1 MRFGRRARA
10 VAALSALALVV
21 AACGDD
27 DDGEVGADDT
37 ATTEAPTDDE
47 TTSTTAPVEVNPA
60 TDRLVIG
67 RVLPDTGPLS
77 FLGPP
82 MIVGVDLA
90 VEDINAAG
98 GVLGQE
104 VELLEADE
112 GETPQ
117 IAREGVVRMLGEGAN
132 AIVGAAASGSS
143 QEFIQLLSD
152 NSIPQCS
159 GSNTSPSFSTQENA
173 DFYFRTVPPDDRVA
187 PIIADQVIADGRTNV
202 AVVARA
208 DDYGQ
213 ALADLVSQELQAAN
227 VAVTTVTYDPEAT
240 SFDAEVEEV
249 VGVAPDGVVLIAF
262 DEGGQ
267 VLAGLIER
275 GLTPDTF
282 YGSDGVFGPTF
293 DEQVDPSNETIIDG
307 MTVIGAAGSP
317 EFNERIAGP
326 TENNFIYGGQTY
338 DCAIVLALAA
348 EAAGSV
354 AGEDIIAEIQNVTS
368 GGTKCTSFQECKD
381 LLGQGTDIDYDGAA
395 GPLELNEVGDPTF
408 GRYAI
413 GRFENGEITIVSSQD
428 VEIPS

>member
-1 MRFGRRARA
+1 MRFGRSTRTL
-10 VAALSALALVV
+10 AAFGALTLLV

-27 DDGEVGADDT
+27 GEEADTDTTQAEDD
-37 ATTEAPTDDE
+37 
-47 TTSTTAPVEVNPA
+47 TTSTTEAVEANPA
-60 TDRLVIG
+60 TDRLVLG
-67 RVLPDTGPLS
+67 RVLPDTGPLA

-82 MIVGVDLA
+82 MIVGVELA

-104 VELLEADE
+104 VQLLEADE

-117 IAREGVVRMLGEGAN
+117 VAREGVVRMLGQGAN
-132 AIVGAAASGSS
+132 AIIGAAASGGS

-152 NSIPQCS
+152 NGIPQCS
-159 GSNTSPSFSTQENA
+159 GSNTSPSFSEQANA

-187 PIIADQVIADGRTNV
+187 PIIADKVIQDGRTNV

-213 ALADLVSQELQAAN
+213 ALAGLVEQELSNAN
-227 VAVTTVTYDPEAT
+227 VAVTSVSYDPEAT
-240 SFDAEVEEV
+240 SFDAEVEQV
-249 VGVAPDGVVLIAF
+249 VGASPDGVVLISF

-267 VLAGLIER
+267 VVAGLIER

-293 DEQVDPSNETIIDG
+293 DEQVDPNNPNIIDG
-307 MTVIGAAGSP
+307 MTVIGAAGNE
-317 EFNERIAGP
+317 EFNQRIAEP

-338 DCAIVLALAA
+338 DCAIIMALAA
-348 EAAGSV
+348 EAAQSV
-354 AGEDIIAEIQNVTS
+354 EGQDIVDHVQEVTS
-368 GGTKCTSFQECKD
+368 GGTKCTTFQQCKD
-381 LLGQGTDIDYDGAA
+381 LLAAGEDIDYDGAA
-395 GPLELNEVGDPTF
+395 GPLELNEVGDPTV

-413 GRFENGEITIVSSQD
+413 GVFQNGEIVIQSSQD
-428 VEIPS
+428 VEIPTS

>member
-1 MRFGRRARA
+1 MRFGRPTRTA
-10 VAALSALALVV
+10 AALGALALLV

-27 DDGEVGADDT
+27 DEGADET
-37 ATTEAPTDDE
+37 TTTEASDTD
-47 TTSTTAPVEVNPA
+47 TTEAEVEINPA

-82 MIVGVDLA
+82 MIVGVNLA
-90 VEDINAAG
+90 IEDINAAG
-98 GVLGQE
+98 GVLGQP

-117 IAREGVVRMLGEGAN
+117 IAREGVVRMLGQGAN
-132 AIVGAAASGSS
+132 VIVGAAASGSS

-159 GSNTSPSFSTQENA
+159 GSNTSPSFSTQDNA

-187 PIIADQVIADGRTNV
+187 PIIADRVIADGRTNV

-213 ALADLVSQELQAAN
+213 ALADLVEQELAAAN
-227 VAVTTVTYDPEAT
+227 VSVTVVTYDPEAS
-240 SFDAEVEEV
+240 SFDAEVEQV
-249 VGVAPDGVVLIAF
+249 VGAAPDAVVLISF

-275 GLTPDTF
+275 GITPDTV

-293 DEQVDPSNETIIDG
+293 DEQVDPNNPNIIDG
-307 MTVIGAAGSP
+307 MIVIGAAGD
-317 EFNERIAGP
+317 EQFNARIAEP

-338 DCAIVLALAA
+338 DCAIVMALAA

-354 AGEDIIAEIQNVTS
+354 RGEDIIAEIGNVTS
-368 GGTKCTSFQECKD
+368 GGTKCFSFAECKE
-381 LLGQGTDIDYDGAA
+381 LLAAGEDIDYDGAA
-395 GPLELNEVGDPTF
+395 GPLELNDVGDPTV

-413 GRFENGEITIVSSQD
+413 GRFENGEITIIASQD
-428 VEIPS
+428 VEIPTS

>member
-1 MRFGRRARA
+1 MRIGKPTRAI
-10 VAALSALALVV
+10 AALSALALLV

-27 DDGEVGADDT
+27 GEDADT
-37 ATTEAPTDDE
+37 TTTEAAGD
-47 TTSTTAPVEVNPA
+47 TTTTTAGEEVEVNPA

-82 MIVGVDLA
+82 MIEGVSLA
-90 VEDINAAG
+90 IEDINAAG

-104 VELLEADE
+104 VELLTADE

-159 GSNTSPSFSTQENA
+159 GSNTSPAFTDQANA

-187 PIIADQVIADGRTNV
+187 PIIADRVIADGRTNV

-213 ALADLVSQELQAAN
+213 ALADLVEQELSAAN
-227 VAVTTVTYDPEAT
+227 VAVTAVTYDPEAT
-240 SFDAEVEEV
+240 SFDAEVEQV
-249 VGVAPDGVVLIAF
+249 VGAAPDAVVLIAF

-275 GLTPDTF
+275 GLSPDTF

-293 DEQVDPSNETIIDG
+293 DEQVDPNNPNIIDG
-307 MTVIGAAGSP
+307 MIVIGAAGNE
-317 EFNERIAGP
+317 EFNNRIAEA

-354 AGEDIIAEIQNVTS
+354 EGSAILAEVANVTS
-368 GGTKCTSFQECKD
+368 GGTPCTSFAECKE
-381 LLGQGTDIDYDGAA
+381 LLAAGEDIDYEGAA
-395 GPLELNEVGDPTF
+395 GPLNLNDAGDPTV

-413 GRFENGEITIVSSQD
+413 GQFQNGEITIIDSAD
-428 VEIPS
+428 VEIPA